1 MSPMPQGELSLSTSQ
16 RLEMLDITAQLAKL
30 VADAGVTEGVL
41 MVYNPHTTAGVLINE
56 GADPDVQSDL
66 LGAFTRIVPSDVPF
80 RHAEGNS
87 PAHLLTALTASS
99 ASVFIQDGH
108 LRLGTWQRIFFCDF
122 DGPRSRRLWWK
133 ILAG

>member
-1 MSPMPQGELSLSTSQ
+1 MPQGELFLSTSK
-16 RLEMLDITAQLAKL
+16 RLEMIDITEQLGKII
-30 VADAGVTEGVL
+30 ADSGVSEGMLTVF
-41 MVYNPHTTAGVLINE
+41 NPHTTAGVLINE
-56 GADPDVQSDL
+56 GAAPDVQRDL
-66 LGAFTRIVPSDVPF
+66 LGSFARIVPSNFPF

-99 ASVFIQDGH
+99 ASVFIQDGR
-108 LRLGTWQRIFFCDF
+108 LRLGTWQRIFFCEF

>member
-1 MSPMPQGELSLSTSQ
+1 MTQGELSLTTRR
-16 RLEMLDITAQLAKL
+16 RLEMLDITEQLAKI
-30 VADAGVTEGVL
+30 VAESGVSEGVL
-41 MVYNPHTTAGVLINE
+41 TVYNPHTTAGVLINE
-56 GADPDVQSDL
+56 GADPDVQRDL
-66 LGAFTRIVPSDVPF
+66 LDAFARIVPSDVAF

-99 ASVFIQDGH
+99 ASVFIQDGC
-108 LRLGTWQRIFFCDF
+108 LRLGTWQRIFFCEF

>member
-1 MSPMPQGELSLSTSQ
+1 MPQGELSLTTRQ
-16 RLEMLDITAQLAKL
+16 HLEMLDITGQLATI
-30 VADAGVTEGVL
+30 VADSNISEGVL
-41 MVYNPHTTAGVLINE
+41 TVYNPHTTAGVLINE
-56 GADPDVQSDL
+56 GADPDVQHDL
-66 LGAFTRIVPSDVPF
+66 MCAFARIVPSNFSF

-99 ASVFIQDGH
+99 ASIFIQNGC
-108 LRLGTWQRIFFCDF
+108 LRLGTWQRIFFCEF

>member
-1 MSPMPQGELSLSTSQ
+1 
-16 RLEMLDITAQLAKL
+16 MLDITTQLAKF
-30 VADAGVTEGVL
+30 VTDAGVSEGIL
-41 MVYNPHTTAGVLINE
+41 IVYNPHTTAGVLINE
-56 GADPDVQSDL
+56 GADPDVQHDL
-66 LGAFTRIVPSDVPF
+66 LGAFARLVPADFPF

-99 ASVFIQDGH
+99 ASVFIQDGR
-108 LRLGTWQRIFFCDF
+108 LRLGTWQRIFFCEF

>member
-1 MSPMPQGELSLSTSQ
+1 MPQGELSLSTCQ
-16 RLEMLDITAQLAKL
+16 RMEMLDITTQLAKL

-56 GADPDVQSDL
+56 GADPDVQRDL
-66 LGAFTRIVPSDVPF
+66 LGAFARVVPADFPF
-80 RHAEGNS
+80 QHAEGNS

-99 ASVFIQDGH
+99 ASVFIQDGR
-108 LRLGTWQRIFFCDF
+108 LRLGTWQRIFFCEF